1 MFVNEPAIMKIL
13 ELPSNSGKYADE
25 VVAAYKKVKS
35 SDILG
40 LLDKFIDA
48 DPKVIERYTQILNNV
63 SGFSDKLLLVIKN
76 ADNKTALK
84 IADVASEYGEIVVD
98 AVNKCDCDSIYK
110 ITHYITESG
119 VSNKVAH
126 ELFEALSKHGDT
138 LFKAIEKCGPKNI
151 ENIVE
156 ILSKVNPNQVG
167 DVLDLLASH
176 GDTLLKAVKKAGI
189 ENIRACSHK

>member
-25 VVAAYKKVKS
+25 VVAAYKKVKN
-35 SDILG
+35 SDTLG